1 MKKTVFPTFL
11 SVESQFE
18 HFAVNTLKFDLARGL
33 ECLCFGVLSLAGK
46 T

>member
-11 SVESQFE
+11 SVESQLE
-18 HFAVNTLKFDLARGL
+18 HFAVNTWKFDLARGL
-33 ECLCFGVLSLAGK
+33 ECLCFGVVSLVSL

>member
-11 SVESQFE
+11 SVESQLE
-18 HFAVNTLKFDLARGL
+18 HFTAKTWKFDLARGL
-33 ECLCFGVLSLAGK
+33 ECLCFGLVSLAGK